1 MGPPPL
7 PAEFHPSDGGFG
19 FRIQSVASEP
29 RFAAVSVR
37 SSTAVVVVVV
47 AIRSNYFRRSK
58 LWMPPLGVTA
68 RLSTALVGDAIVT
81 SVGRGTYRC
90 HYLSLWAPTSAIDRP
105 PSVR

>member
-1 MGPPPL
+1 VGPPHL
-7 PAEFHPSDGGFG
+7 PAEFHSSDGGFG
-19 FRIQSVASEP
+19 FRIRSVASEP
-29 RFAAVSVR
+29 RSAAVSAR

-68 RLSTALVGDAIVT
+68 RLSTALAGDAIVT
-81 SVGRGTYRC
+81 SVGTYRC